1 MESPKRHIIR
11 KHEILRSDKEI
22 QEVFR
27 KGKKIHGKYLTLYY
41 LIKKKSDNNK
51 IKVFFHIRKKDVRKA
66 SERNR
71 IKRLMREVHRL
82 NKHVW
87 SEKLTDEQCL
97 YLALSFK
104 NLLLPNFEEVKT
116 DYIFFLNTFKSPTD

>member
-1 MESPKRHIIR
+1 MESPNRHTLK

-41 LIKKKSDNNK
+41 LVKKKSGNDK
-51 IKVFFHIRKKDVRKA
+51 IKVFFHIRKKDVGKA
-66 SERNR
+66 ADRNR

-87 SEKLTDEQCL
+87 YEKINDEQCL
-97 YLALSFK
+97 FLALSFK
-104 NLLLPNFEEVKT
+104 NHLLPNFEEVKS
-116 DYIFFLNTFKSPTD
+116 DYTFFLNRFNDPS